1 MEENCFLISV
11 HFLSMQFNGFCFSL
25 YKHKSTFMELKKA
38 FFTDCCGRKLLWVL
52 PSSFP
57 PPPIT
62 PLYLAGAAKGVWV
75 WK

>member
-25 YKHKSTFMELKKA
+25 YKHKSTFMELEKA
-38 FFTDCCGRKLLWVL
+38 FFTDCCGGKLLWVL
-52 PSSFP
+52 PSS
-57 PPPIT
+57 PIT
-62 PLYLAGAAKGVWV
+62 PLSLYLAGRKGSWV